1 MISKND
7 PIIWSFTDGHD
18 SGINQFNYETGETK
32 HAELDKLI
40 DTKHAFL
47 AREFEARGQSEF
59 LRTIISRLLDSGWTV
74 PEHLVLK
81 QTNAT
86 PPRFNSLQFRSSM
99 LSIIDVVGSYNKTGS
114 VEIVNDKILPHHM
127 CHALSAYHCSPFKD
141 CVVITWDGIGDG
153 KYYSESVFKN
163 NKLVD
168 FYSPSFFVG
177 VGMPMG
183 YVGHVC
189 KRHISPHVTKRETS
203 SFLDYA
209 GKVMGLASYF
219 EKTKDNEEFY
229 YEMVGDYKK
238 IMTALPDY
246 QAWLSGYHFQKLN
259 EQSNPARAWEN
270 GWNDP
275 ESERKEIWT
284 EKEEIL
290 HCAAVQ
296 RASNEVL
303 YDQVNSKGLQKK
315 IEGAGNNLV
324 ISGGN
329 AMNVITNTYVKDN
342 KDYNVFVP
350 PDPGDSGLSF
360 GMSVWKAEQLGWKGY
375 SHNKRPSRRQCD
387 ITFDTRYLGDG
398 LKNSKIVTTKNIA
411 DMIKEGKIIGIIQ
424 GNVENGPRA
433 LGFRSILCNP
443 EFPDMRDRINANIK
457 NREWYRPFA
466 PVCRKE
472 DARQWFDSRSF
483 DYLEHMSFAVRVKQ
497 DKIKLLPSITHVD
510 NTARLQ
516 TVTKESNSLL
526 YEILSHHKN
535 VLLNTSFNVQ
545 GKPILNSWETA
556 KHILD
561 TTDLHNIVI
570 QLNNGQLRLV

>member
-1 MISKND
+1 MKKLILLFLFTPLISFGQSVRNIEIDTYKYIVIDEIIGKHSCEIRRFFTKNLEKGGYD
-7 PIIWSFTDGHD
+7 VVNLKKPLKTHD
-18 SGINQFNYETGETK
+18 SFPEDLENNPDLALYLI
-32 HAELDKLI
+32 AEEDI
-40 DTKHAFL
+40 
-47 AREFEARGQSEF
+47 RGCF
-59 LRTIISRLLDSGWTV
+59 YIT
-74 PEHLVLK
+74 
-81 QTNAT
+81 A
-86 PPRFNSLQFRSSM
+86 SL
-99 LSIIDVVGSYNKTGS
+99 
-114 VEIVNDKILPHHM
+114 
-127 CHALSAYHCSPFKD
+127 
-141 CVVITWDGIGDG
+141 
-153 KYYSESVFKN
+153 
-163 NKLVD
+163 
-168 FYSPSFFVG
+168 
-177 VGMPMG
+177 
-183 YVGHVC
+183 
-189 KRHISPHVTKRETS
+189 
-203 SFLDYA
+203 LDYA

-398 LKNSKIVTTKNIA
+398 LKK
-411 DMIKEGKIIGIIQ
+411 
-424 GNVENGPRA
+424 
-433 LGFRSILCNP
+433 F
-443 EFPDMRDRINANIK
+443 
-457 NREWYRPFA
+457 
-466 PVCRKE
+466 
-472 DARQWFDSRSF
+472 
-483 DYLEHMSFAVRVKQ
+483 
-497 DKIKLLPSITHVD
+497 
-510 NTARLQ
+510 
-516 TVTKESNSLL
+516 
-526 YEILSHHKN
+526 
-535 VLLNTSFNVQ
+535 
-545 GKPILNSWETA
+545 
-556 KHILD
+556 
-561 TTDLHNIVI
+561 
-570 QLNNGQLRLV
+570 